1 MIKEIFVFGY
11 IVTFFGRFLSN
22 YKAMNTLTVRFL
34 NKINIVKTIH
44 VLIV

>member
-22 YKAMNTLTVRFL
+22 YKAMNTLMMRFL
-34 NKINIVKTIH
+34 NKINIIVRTI
-44 VLIV
+44 LIV